1 MGVFEGGLQSSGK
14 GLGIEGREVA
24 RSSSSRRRFL
34 WPKVEGRELVD
45 GKLLAYPALTPPPF
59 HHQPLLSSITPLYL
73 LVGMGRGWDL
83 FTSPGRGAE
92 GGGGVPGG
100 VPGARYR
107 SSGELL
113 R

>member
-1 MGVFEGGLQSSGK
+1 MGVCEGGLQSSGK
-14 GLGIEGREVA
+14 GLGMEGREVD
-24 RSSSSRRRFL
+24 RSSSSRRRF
-34 WPKVEGRELVD
+34 
-45 GKLLAYPALTPPPF
+45 
-59 HHQPLLSSITPLYL
+59 L

-83 FTSPGRGAE
+83 FTSPGRGAS

-100 VPGARYR
+100 VPGAKYR

>member
-45 GKLLAYPALTPPPF
+45 GKLLAYPALTPPP
-59 HHQPLLSSITPLYL
+59 ST
-73 LVGMGRGWDL
+73 
-83 FTSPGRGAE
+83 TSPSSAPSPHCTCWSEWAEAGTSSPPRAE
-92 GGGGVPGG
+92 GQREAGESQEGSRGPGTG
-100 VPGARYR
+100 
-107 SSGELL
+107 LL
-113 R
+113 GSC